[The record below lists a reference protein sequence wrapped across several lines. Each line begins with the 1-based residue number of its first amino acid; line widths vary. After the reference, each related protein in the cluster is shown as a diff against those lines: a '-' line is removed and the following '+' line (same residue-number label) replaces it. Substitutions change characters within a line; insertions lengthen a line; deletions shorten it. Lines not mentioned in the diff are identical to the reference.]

1 MPMWSLQCALC
12 ETGKLCQPD
21 EEAIRSLRDRGAC
34 LLPCDICGSSTYW
47 ILSRHE
53 RRSHPG
59 QPSGVPAAAPGV
71 PSADSAPR
79 TDPTKHV
86 QRDHRAPLS
95 LPVRLRV
102 WTLGGLEEITTTK
115 NVSRGGLYFETAVD
129 FRVGQE
135 VRVALNYSGKS
146 AGTVLEQTG
155 HIVRVEPLPGGP
167 KKGVAIRYDL
177 KP

>member
-1 MPMWSLQCALC
+1 MWSLQCALC
-12 ETGKLCQPD
+12 ETAKLCRPD
-21 EEAIRSLRDRGAC
+21 EEAVRSLRDRGAC

-53 RRSHPG
+53 RRSQPG
-59 QPSGVPAAAPGV
+59 QRGAASGPAAAPD
-71 PSADSAPR
+71 PSADR

-86 QRDHRAPLS
+86 QRDHRAPLN

-115 NVSRGGLYFETAVD
+115 NVSRGLYFETAKD

-146 AGTVLEQTG
+146 AGTVLEQIG
-155 HIVRVEPLPGGP
+155 HIVRVDPLPAGP